1 MEWDDWGASQDDAK
15 LASLCLK
22 VIAIWRRKGVQRQEV
37 EEYVASRVGMGVD
50 KEGRVAAIAGFV
62 VYYLCAGR
70 VIVRGGNGNFG
81 WEVFENPPEQM
92 VQPPSQTSS

>member
-1 MEWDDWGASQDDAK
+1 M
-15 LASLCLK
+15 
-22 VIAIWRRKGVQRQEV
+22 

-70 VIVRGGNGNFG
+70 VIVRGEREFWVGGF
-81 WEVFENPPEQM
+81 
-92 VQPPSQTSS
+92 